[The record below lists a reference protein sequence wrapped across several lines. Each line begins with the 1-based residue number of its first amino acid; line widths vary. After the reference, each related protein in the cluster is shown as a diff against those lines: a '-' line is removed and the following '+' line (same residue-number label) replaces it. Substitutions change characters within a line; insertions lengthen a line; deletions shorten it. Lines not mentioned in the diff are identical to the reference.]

1 MAASRT
7 RCVVPLLVWWAIVGR
22 YRGNG
27 CPVQLPHSYP
37 AGRAGFGSPL
47 PWLVAVPGTHLSV
60 IVRGLV
66 GSSHDAI
73 LWSRAC
79 HTFPSPCLMA
89 LGAST
94 DHRGGC
100 LVSGDVLIRPAPVLI
115 SPHAGV
121 GGVDRIQVNAMS
133 AGLCGHR
140 LRNTAVGMP
149 ATILRK
155 RLPRTPWP
163 IQSRPTARASAKS
176 RSSTAT
182 AAMW

>member
-73 LWSRAC
+73 LWSRAS
-79 HTFPSPCLMA
+79 TPFRRRA
-89 LGAST
+89 LWPWA
-94 DHRGGC
+94 
-100 LVSGDVLIRPAPVLI
+100 
-115 SPHAGV
+115 
-121 GGVDRIQVNAMS
+121 
-133 AGLCGHR
+133 
-140 LRNTAVGMP
+140 
-149 ATILRK
+149 
-155 RLPRTPWP
+155 RLPITV
-163 IQSRPTARASAKS
+163 AAASC
-176 RSSTAT
+176 RVTFLYGLRQC
-182 AAMW
+182 